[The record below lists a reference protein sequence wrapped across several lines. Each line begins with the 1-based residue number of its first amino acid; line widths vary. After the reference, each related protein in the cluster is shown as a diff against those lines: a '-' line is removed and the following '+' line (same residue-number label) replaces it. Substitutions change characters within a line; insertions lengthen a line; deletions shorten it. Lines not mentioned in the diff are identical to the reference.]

1 MSHIASGFCVNNI
14 PILAEVVKN
23 TCPQL
28 ELVRSSTYRT
38 WVTGRDSLAGDYPLA
53 PVYQLILLNELRKKG
68 VDINKLCSSVGYEL
82 PANWVDMEFNP
93 WNIEQQNKL
102 RKNAEFQKE
111 YRRIESQVISKDS
124 EYVIRYK
131 PELNRSNSY
140 ELGLVKHP
148 IRNEYVMMAD
158 YWNNGYGLFDAT
170 GLGGVNTKATPV
182 EWGGTLKSA
191 YSNAV
196 AEHTVQ
202 EVLNA
207 NPNYTSYEKVTLPNG
222 TTQYKIHVN

>member
-1 MSHIASGFCVNNI
+1 MSHIASGFCVNNVE
-14 PILAEVVKN
+14 ILKKVVN
-23 TCPQL
+23 QTCPQL
-28 ELVRSSTYRT
+28 ELVRNSGYRT
-38 WVTGRDSLAGDYPLA
+38 WVTDRDSLAGDYPLA

-68 VDINKLCSSVGYEL
+68 IDINQLCNSVGYEL
-82 PANWVDMEFNP
+82 PVNWVDMEFNP
-93 WNIEQQNKL
+93 WNITQQNKL
-102 RKNAEFQKE
+102 MQNEEFKKE

-131 PELNRSNSY
+131 PELNKSLSY
-140 ELGLVKHP
+140 EIGLVKHP
-148 IRNEYVMMAD
+148 IRNEYIMMTD
-158 YWNNGYGLFDAT
+158 YWNNGYGLFDAQ
-170 GLGGVNTKATPV
+170 GLGGVTQKEGKV
-182 EWGGTLKSA
+182 EWGGTLKAA

-222 TTQYKIHVN
+222 TTQYKINVN

>member
-1 MSHIASGFCVNNI
+1 MSHIASGFCVNNVE
-14 PILAEVVKN
+14 ILSKVVKN

-28 ELVRSSTYRT
+28 ELVRSSKYRT
-38 WVTGRDSLAGDYPLA
+38 WVTDRGGLAGDYPLA

-68 VDINKLCSSVGYEL
+68 IDINQLCKSVGYEL

-93 WNIEQQNKL
+93 WNIDQQNAL
-102 RKNAEFQKE
+102 RKNEEFQKE
-111 YRRIESQVISKDS
+111 YKRIESQVISKDS

-131 PELNRSNSY
+131 PELNKTSSY
-140 ELGLVKHP
+140 EIGLVKHP
-148 IRNEYVMMAD
+148 IRNEYVMMTD
-158 YWNNGYGLFDAT
+158 YWNNGYGLFEAQ
-170 GLGGVNTKATPV
+170 GLGGVTQKEGKV

-222 TTQYKIHVN
+222 TTQYKINVN